1 MSFAFEQI
9 GVIHSCFKEKFGIPR
24 QPGLVPSAR
33 AVLELSPPYDR
44 DEAVRG
50 LEGFSHV
57 WVVFVFHAVLG
68 TPWRPT
74 VRPPRL
80 GGNDRVG
87 VFATRSPFR
96 PNPVGMSAVRVERIA
111 RENGRLNVYLQGG
124 DFLDGTPV
132 IDLKPYVPY
141 VDAVQDAHGSFAH
154 SAPRAPFSVRF
165 SAAAR
170 AACETK
176 EKRFPG
182 VTKLI
187 EEILSADPRPAYR
200 DGSDATLSYGTR
212 LYDFDLRWCIDGDS
226 VEVLELL
233 STP

>member
-1 MSFAFEQI
+1 MSFAFEPI
-9 GVIHSCFKEKFGIPR
+9 GVIHSCFKEKFGSPR

-33 AVLELSPPYDR
+33 AVIELQSPFDR

-68 TPWRPT
+68 TTWRPT

-80 GGNDRVG
+80 GGNERVG

-96 PNPVGMSAVRVERIA
+96 PNPVGMSAVRLEKIV
-111 RENGRLNVYLQGG
+111 REDGHLKLYVMGG

-141 VDAVQDAHGSFAH
+141 VDAIAGANGSFAH
-154 SAPRAPFSVRF
+154 AAPQAEFVVHF
-165 SAAAR
+165 SAQAQ
-170 AACETK
+170 AACQEK
-176 EKRFPG
+176 ERFFPG
-182 VTKLI
+182 VTRLI
-187 EEILSADPRPAYR
+187 EEMLSADPRPAYR
-200 DGSDATLSYGTR
+200 DAADATLSYGTR
-212 LYDFDLRWCIDGDS
+212 LYDFDLRWRVVGDR

-233 STP
+233 SP

>member
-1 MSFAFEQI
+1 MSYAFEPI

-33 AVLELSPPYDR
+33 AVIELTPPFDR

-68 TPWRPT
+68 AAWRPT

-80 GGNDRVG
+80 GGNERVG

-96 PNPVGMSAVRVERIA
+96 PNPVGMSAVRLEKIL
-111 RENGRLNVYLQGG
+111 REDGRLSLYVQGG

-132 IDLKPYVPY
+132 IDVKPYVPY
-141 VDAVQDAHGSFAH
+141 VDAIADARGSFAH
-154 SAPRAPFSVRF
+154 EAPVSPFLVRF
-165 SAAAR
+165 SADADV
-170 AACETK
+170 ACQQK
-176 EKRFPG
+176 EGSFPG
-182 VTKLI
+182 VRRLI
-187 EEILSADPRPAYR
+187 EEMLSADPRPAYR
-200 DGSDATLSYGTR
+200 DTTDSTAVYGTR
-212 LYDFDLRWCIDGDS
+212 LYDFDLRWRIEGNM
-226 VEVLELL
+226 VEVLELV
-233 STP
+233 SP